1 MVDTQ
6 HIPINA
12 IPVVSGWLNRRFR
25 QADRTIT
32 FYSDRKSV
40 TLRIADIAYIESY
53 LVNADLAE
61 MVSPDVVSVHGTR
74 LPVSRKYKEVTGI
87 VLTKTEI
94 PFPR

>member
-12 IPVVSGWLNRRFR
+12 IPVVPGWLKRFR

-32 FYSDRKSV
+32 FHSDRKSV
-40 TLRIADIAYIESY
+40 TLRITDIAYIESY